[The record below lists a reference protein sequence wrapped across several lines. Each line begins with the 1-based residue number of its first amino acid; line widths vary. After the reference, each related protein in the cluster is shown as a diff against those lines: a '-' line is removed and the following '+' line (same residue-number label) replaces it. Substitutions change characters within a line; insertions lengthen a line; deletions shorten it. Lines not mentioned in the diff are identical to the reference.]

1 MRSILTNI
9 VNKYLISSILFLFL
23 FSCTSITNY
32 FDNNNKQ
39 QANDKALTQ
48 VQIPEFM
55 SPISKPSFI
64 ADIENEKLVTLNTS
78 EDTPIKS
85 VLEEL
90 ARISGLDIDI
100 SPNISGSVIIN
111 ANNKPVSEVIER
123 ICEISNIRYKIK
135 NNTIIFSKDSPY
147 IKHYK
152 VNFIID
158 EAIWGEVEK
167 GIDQILSTATRD
179 VSVNSSLPSA
189 LDVVDGEN
197 ENQEDNKPEYSIF
210 VNKIAGMITIFANDR
225 MQELASSYLE
235 EVEKQSSIQV
245 LIEAKVVEVNLT
257 EEYNSG
263 IDWTFFQ
270 KGNVDTESNPVYNN
284 IKLDLANSLSAF
296 AIQDITAAIDIL
308 QTFGEAKTIQSPRVT
323 TLNNQKAK
331 LDFTSKLVYFEIE
344 STAVSSTGDSD
355 NVTSSSNA
363 TKKEEDVG
371 VVLEITPSIH
381 LRNRTI
387 KLKLNPS
394 ISIESGWVADP
405 TNTENK
411 IPVIQERSIET
422 VMSLK
427 SGSTLVMGG
436 LMKDSINQ
444 NSTGF
449 PILSKIPIL
458 NYFFKRDSENKT
470 KVETVIFIKATIL
483 DTQHL
488 DKKDQDFLNNAVV
501 NF

>member
-1 MRSILTNI
+1 M
-9 VNKYLISSILFLFL
+9 VFVW
-23 FSCTSITNY
+23 
-32 FDNNNKQ
+32 FD
-39 QANDKALTQ
+39 
-48 VQIPEFM
+48 
-55 SPISKPSFI
+55 
-64 ADIENEKLVTLNTS
+64 
-78 EDTPIKS
+78 
-85 VLEEL
+85 
-90 ARISGLDIDI
+90 
-100 SPNISGSVIIN
+100 
-111 ANNKPVSEVIER
+111 
-123 ICEISNIRYKIK
+123 
-135 NNTIIFSKDSPY
+135 
-147 IKHYK
+147 
-152 VNFIID
+152 
-158 EAIWGEVEK
+158 
-167 GIDQILSTATRD
+167 
-179 VSVNSSLPSA
+179 
-189 LDVVDGEN
+189 
-197 ENQEDNKPEYSIF
+197 
-210 VNKIAGMITIFANDR
+210 
-225 MQELASSYLE
+225 
-235 EVEKQSSIQV
+235 
-245 LIEAKVVEVNLT
+245 
-257 EEYNSG
+257 
-263 IDWTFFQ
+263 
-270 KGNVDTESNPVYNN
+270 
-284 IKLDLANSLSAF
+284 
-296 AIQDITAAIDIL
+296 
-308 QTFGEAKTIQSPRVT
+308 
-323 TLNNQKAK
+323 
-331 LDFTSKLVYFEIE
+331 FEIE